1 MKKIKNVLLT
11 MLVLTA
17 LIALPACNTTGK
29 KGENPVKNPSDLV
42 ANEITF
48 ANAPTIV
55 KSEKTLYMKDLHYET
70 IKLPE
75 ECTSTAWI
83 VASGNSV
90 FFSGGSD
97 KPSSAYPPCLTYI
110 EYLFEYSTE
119 TKKITTIAKIDKGFV
134 QIDWVGADKKWI
146 VYREVASE
154 YGGPVRIY
162 AINRENHLKKLVFE
176 SKSSKT
182 PENTFNPNIW
192 QNYLILPQ
200 SVFKATKRDKNGEI
214 EDGLFT
220 DSIKIID
227 LSSGASRVIFSKV
240 SPLKLGGAIF
250 STTVNSSYLAF
261 NYAEGGEQTIY
272 LYDFNKGLLKK
283 LLSVPLKS
291 DPFGSKNYLTSVVQ
305 LTEDNNIIFEC
316 PETKQNAVFGTVIAP
331 IENIK
336 HMQLLFKNIPDYYI
350 TWPQHEPGNYIAL
363 DNRKESFMVINRNS
377 GTLTKIRDL
386 GGSFDFI
393 GDSKIISEHSFLTES
408 KGRDIR
414 TEVMILLDLKR
425 NGL

>member
-11 MLVLTA
+11 MLVLAA
-17 LIALPACNTTGK
+17 LIVLPACNTTGK
-29 KGENPVKNPSDLV
+29 KGENPVKNRSDFV
-42 ANEITF
+42 TNEITF

-75 ECTSTAWI
+75 ECASTAWI

-110 EYLFEYSTE
+110 EYLFEYNTE

-146 VYREVASE
+146 VYREVAIE

-182 PENTFNPNIW
+182 PENTFNPNIY

-220 DSIKIID
+220 NSIKIID
-227 LSSGASRVIFSKV
+227 LSSGASKVIFSKV

-272 LYDFNKGLLKK
+272 LYDFNKGMLKK

-393 GDSKIISEHSFLTES
+393 GDSKIISEHSFLAES